1 MNKTSE
7 LIEELIKINN
17 DLMNENEE
25 LKKSLEEN
33 TIIESKEDIKEE
45 KKPEI
50 KENDKIR
57 YGRLV
62 KFFRGDRVCYV
73 RELFINDKKINVPL
87 Y

>member
-7 LIEELIKINN
+7 LIEELIKIN
-17 DLMNENEE
+17 DKLLNENED
-25 LKKSLEEN
+25 LKKQLEQN
-33 TIIESKEDIKEE
+33 TIIESKE
-45 KKPEI
+45 EI
-50 KENDKIR
+50 KEDKKPDTKPEDNIR

-73 RELFINDKKINVPL
+73 RELFINDKKMNIPL